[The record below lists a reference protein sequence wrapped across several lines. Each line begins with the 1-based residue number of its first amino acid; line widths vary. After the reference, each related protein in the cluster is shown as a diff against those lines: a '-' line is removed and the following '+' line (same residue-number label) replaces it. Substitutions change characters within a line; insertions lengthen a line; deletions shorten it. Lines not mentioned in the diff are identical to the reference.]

1 MLHRVRPLNIYLG
14 LPPCVVDCGLFS
26 EHVSHPEG
34 EMFEAPVR
42 KDIQGTQGFYIRLK
56 EPQSLQARFEVTTSG
71 IVPELRFQ
79 SQFQSMQNVI
89 LSNMVKHTQLFKVP
103 PTLESLQAITPNWG
117 FVWIDGAPKQSE
129 YTQIDLSSL
138 NKDQL
143 PSFADLTLV
152 GVSITRTTIRPYFEA
167 KYLESA
173 SDSMIDFQW
182 DATPNEVEEVSDISN
197 LVDPDTMQ
205 LKDPALVKREKMAE
219 KERVRN
225 AFRAAEQAKH
235 DAEAM
240 AEEFY
245 TKYDLSDAESE
256 LSEWISDASEEDESS

>member
-1 MLHRVRPLNIYLG
+1 
-14 LPPCVVDCGLFS
+14 
-26 EHVSHPEG
+26 
-34 EMFEAPVR
+34 MFEAPVR
-42 KDIQGTQGFYIRLK
+42 KDIQGTQGFYIRVK
-56 EPQSLQARFEVTTSG
+56 DPRPLQARFEVTTSG

-79 SQFQSMQNVI
+79 PQFQAIQDVI
-89 LSNMVKHTQLFKVP
+89 LSNMVKHTQLFKMP

-117 FVWIDGAPKQSE
+117 FLWIDGTPKQSE

-138 NKDQL
+138 GKDQL
-143 PSFADLTLV
+143 PCFADLTLV

-167 KYLESA
+167 KFLESA

-182 DATPNEVEEVSDISN
+182 DVPSTEMEEVSDIGTF
-197 LVDPDTMQ
+197 VDPATMQ
-205 LKDPALVKREKMAE
+205 LKDPAITKREKMLE

-235 DAEAM
+235 DADAM
-240 AEEFY
+240 AEAFY

-256 LSEWISDASEEDESS
+256 LSGWISDASEEDESS